1 MRDEALG
8 LGGLH
13 RTENDMENLLETG
26 LMWGVTRVLR
36 HIDQGTSDVYGLSC
50 WELNKLLHYG
60 RWFQA
65 RLRI

>member
-13 RTENDMENLLETG
+13 RTDNDMENKLETG
-26 LMWGVTRVLR
+26 LMWGVAKVL
-36 HIDQGTSDVYGLSC
+36 HNIDQGNFDVYGLSC
-50 WELNKLLHYG
+50 WEVNRLLHYG

-65 RLRI
+65 RLKI